1 VQLFS
6 KRWVLEW
13 RKRNSPLSDLF
24 QRLSSPD
31 MSSLEVIFDDG
42 SALITRRDSRHS
54 MSLMYTGEDLW
65 ADIMCFE
72 NGRVECEVR
81 VKDDGVMFCGTT
93 ELYDAAREF
102 APTFFSWIL
111 WNLV

>member
-1 VQLFS
+1 
-6 KRWVLEW
+6 
-13 RKRNSPLSDLF
+13 
-24 QRLSSPD
+24 

-42 SALITRRDSRHS
+42 SSLITRKYSINS
-54 MSLMYTGEDLW
+54 MSLIYTGEDFW

-72 NGRVECEVR
+72 HGRVDCEVR
-81 VKDDGVMFCGTT
+81 VKDDGVMFCSTT

-102 APTFFSWIL
+102 APNFFSWII

>member
-1 VQLFS
+1 M
-6 KRWVLEW
+6 
-13 RKRNSPLSDLF
+13 NDLF

-31 MSSLEVIFDDG
+31 MSNLEVIFDDG
-42 SALITRRDSRHS
+42 SSLITRNGSSLITRKDSINS
-54 MSLMYTGEDLW
+54 MSLIYTGEDFW

-81 VKDDGVMFCGTT
+81 VKDDGVMFCSTT
-93 ELYDAAREF
+93 ELHDAAREF